1 MRVERLTDVDDRKVH
16 EGLADVLLDCVA
28 GGASIGF
35 LASLGREEAAA
46 WWQETVREPHSAT
59 WIARQDDGRVVGVV
73 RLILAALP
81 NSVHRATVAKL
92 LVHRDARGQRCASNL
107 MSALEEGARRL
118 GRSLLILDTHTGS
131 PAEAMYERWGWQ
143 RVGVIQDY
151 AAIPDGRLVP
161 TTYMAKHL

>member
-1 MRVERLTDVDDRKVH
+1 
-16 EGLADVLLDCVA
+16 
-28 GGASIGF
+28 
-35 LASLGREEAAA
+35 
-46 WWQETVREPHSAT
+46 
-59 WIARQDDGRVVGVV
+59 VVGVV

-107 MSALEEGARRL
+107 MSSLEEGARRL